1 MHQPHSSTS
10 AASRVCRPA
19 SLQAS
24 AQTYRSALAQSGG
37 KEVDASLRQD
47 ERTAVC
53 AGLYASPPYDLH
65 VPGLPEARLSITLTA
80 AQVSGGLDGE
90 RARQFA
96 SPRHALFLT
105 PAGAAAHWRKTSP
118 SRHLNLYFHREAFAG
133 LVPEEG
139 VLNAASVS
147 LLNGAVPGLRPLVE
161 QLVNELESDDPMA
174 VEAADCLSRL
184 LLVRVA
190 RHVARSRAAA
200 DPLSAGMV
208 ARLRAHVEAHL
219 SQRILV
225 QDMAQAVGLPTNR
238 FAQAFTQR
246 TGQAPHQ
253 FVLQC
258 RLQRAV
264 ALLQHSGLGLA
275 EVALA
280 CGFASQQHLTH
291 TMRLKLGVTPGRLR
305 QSGLADDRRA

>member
-1 MHQPHSSTS
+1 MHQPHSPSPI
-10 AASRVCRPA
+10 APQGRRPVG
-19 SLQAS
+19 LQAS
-24 AQTYRSALAQSGG
+24 AQAYGSVLAQAGG
-37 KEVDASLRQD
+37 KEIDSRMRDD
-47 ERTAVC
+47 ERVAVC

-118 SRHLNLYFHREAFAG
+118 SRHLNLYFHRDAFAG

-147 LLNGAVPGLRPLVE
+147 LLNGAVPGLRPLVDD
-161 QLVNELESDDPMA
+161 LVAELESDDPMA

-200 DPLSAGMV
+200 DPLSTGMV
-208 ARLRAHVEAHL
+208 VTLRAYVEAHL
-219 SQRILV
+219 THRILV
-225 QDMAQAVGLPTNR
+225 QDLAQAVGLPPNR

-246 TGQAPHQ
+246 TGLAPHQ

-258 RLQRAV
+258 RLQRAM
-264 ALLQHSGLGLA
+264 ALLQHSRLGLA
-275 EVALA
+275 DVAAA
-280 CGFASQQHLTH
+280 CGFSSQQHLTH

-305 QSGLADDRRA
+305 QAWPLGNTCA

>member
-1 MHQPHSSTS
+1 MLQPSSPCPV
-10 AASRVCRPA
+10 AAQPTRPV
-19 SLQAS
+19 SLRAS
-24 AQTYRSALAQSGG
+24 AQAYGSVLAQAGG
-37 KEVDASLRQD
+37 KEVDARMRQD
-47 ERTAVC
+47 ERAAVC
-53 AGLYASPPYDLH
+53 SGLYASPPYDLH
-65 VPGLPEARLSITLTA
+65 VPGLPESRLSITLTA

-147 LLNGAVPGLRPLVE
+147 LLNGAVPGLRPLVDD
-161 QLVNELESDDPMA
+161 LVTELESDDPMA

-200 DPLSAGMV
+200 DPLSPGMV
-208 ARLRAHVEAHL
+208 ATLRAYVEAHL
-219 SQRILV
+219 AQRILV
-225 QDMAQAVGLPTNR
+225 QDLARVVGLPPNR

-246 TGQAPHQ
+246 TGLAPHQ

-258 RLQRAV
+258 RLQRAM
-264 ALLQHSGLGLA
+264 ALLQHSRLGLA
-275 EVALA
+275 DVAAA
-280 CGFASQQHLTH
+280 CGFSSQQHLTH

-305 QSGLADDRRA
+305 QAWPLSDTCA